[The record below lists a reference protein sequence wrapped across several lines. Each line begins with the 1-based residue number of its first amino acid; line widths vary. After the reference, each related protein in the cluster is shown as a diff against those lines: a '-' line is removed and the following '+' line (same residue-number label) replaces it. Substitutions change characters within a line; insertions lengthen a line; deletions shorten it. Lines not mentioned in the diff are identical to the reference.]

1 VSTPITIRPAKP
13 EDASAIA
20 ALVAEAYTPY
30 IPRIGRKPGPML
42 EDYAQ
47 VVADSVVYVCLEEED
62 IVGVLVM
69 LREGDVVLLLN
80 VAVLPRCKGRGI
92 GKRLMTFCE
101 DYARGIGCVA
111 IRLYTHE
118 LMSEN
123 QDIYKRLGYVETH
136 RATEHGFARVFMHK
150 AL

>member
-69 LREGDVVLLLN
+69 LREGDEMLLLN
-80 VAVLPRCKGRGI
+80 VAVLPRCKGQGI

-101 DYARGIGCVA
+101 DHARGSGCAA

-123 QDIYKRLGYVETH
+123 QDIYKKLGYVETH
-136 RATEHGFARVFMHK
+136 RATEHGFARVFMRK